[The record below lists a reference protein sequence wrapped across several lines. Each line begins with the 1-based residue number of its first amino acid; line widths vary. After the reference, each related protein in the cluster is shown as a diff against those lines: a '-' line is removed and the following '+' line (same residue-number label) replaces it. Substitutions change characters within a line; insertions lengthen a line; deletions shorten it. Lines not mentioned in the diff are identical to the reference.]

1 MLIDDLNIILSTY
14 DHDSSEYI
22 ISRYIV
28 DNWKNINDLKKKTVL
43 SQIGVSIST
52 LSRFCKKLGFKDFT
66 ELKSCIFNE
75 MSNLPI
81 IKTNH
86 DEINDF
92 LKEILKD
99 TKRIIIIGD
108 KSSITPL
115 FVYKKLFYNIGID
128 LDIKL
133 NFDATFYM
141 FDKYSLNQQDTV
153 FFISIFQNFLSLIL
167 EYYIDYVEIENYL
180 YDKGVLC
187 TFIGKID
194 DFLYSNSKM
203 RNCIDLKNESY
214 SMQIYALC
222 RLFENIYNYIKSNK
236 NKMP

>member
-14 DHDSSEYI
+14 DRDSSDYI

-28 DNWKNINDLKKKTVL
+28 DNWQTINDLKKKAVL

-66 ELKSCIFNE
+66 ELKSCIYNE
-75 MSNLPI
+75 MSSLPV

-86 DEINDF
+86 NDDINEF

-99 TKRIIIIGD
+99 IKRIIIIGD
-108 KSSITPL
+108 KSSLTPL
-115 FVYKKLFYNIGID
+115 FVYKKMFYDIGID

-133 NFDATFYM
+133 NFDTIFHT
-141 FDKYSLNQQDTV
+141 FDKCCLNQNDTV
-153 FFISIFQNFLSLIL
+153 FFISMFQSFLNLAL
-167 EYYIDYVEIENYL
+167 HYYIDYIEIENYL
-180 YDKGVLC
+180 YEKGVFC

-194 DFLYSNSKM
+194 GFLYSNSKM
-203 RNCIDLKNESY
+203 KNCIDLKNESY
-214 SMQIYALC
+214 SKQIYELC
-222 RLFENIYNYIKSNK
+222 CLFENIYHYIKIS
-236 NKMP
+236 